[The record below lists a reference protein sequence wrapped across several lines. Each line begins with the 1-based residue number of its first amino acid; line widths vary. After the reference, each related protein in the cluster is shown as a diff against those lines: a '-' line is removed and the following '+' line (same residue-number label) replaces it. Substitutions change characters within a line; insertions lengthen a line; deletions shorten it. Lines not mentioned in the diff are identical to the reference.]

1 MISMKNAPVAWAM
14 LMYDLDDAKEDL
26 GSIIADMQND
36 PEFDE
41 EDFRIR
47 LGHVYWHL
55 NRAWRRRNVMDDF
68 SEADAAKAGQFPDD
82 LKPI

>member
-1 MISMKNAPVAWAM
+1 MISMKQAPVAWAM

-26 GSIIADMQND
+26 ETLLAQMQND

-41 EDFRIR
+41 ECLRIR
-47 LGHVYWHL
+47 QGHIYWHL
-55 NRAWRRRNVMDDF
+55 NRAWNRRTVAVDALENDDLN
-68 SEADAAKAGQFPDD
+68 AGQFPDD